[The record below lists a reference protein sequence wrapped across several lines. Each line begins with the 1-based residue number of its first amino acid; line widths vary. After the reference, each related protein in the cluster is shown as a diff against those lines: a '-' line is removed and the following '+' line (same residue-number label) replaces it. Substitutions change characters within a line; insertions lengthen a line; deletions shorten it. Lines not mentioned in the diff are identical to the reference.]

1 MFTLTLLKFY
11 NNHWLLGG
19 GTMKNVA
26 TDDPVEM
33 GKETTGLSLLP
44 QKYHKP
50 LLHLWTYVQSNL
62 FVEYKSENFQ
72 SVNTKAIV

>member
-1 MFTLTLLKFY
+1 
-11 NNHWLLGG
+11 
-19 GTMKNVA
+19 MKNVA

-50 LLHLWTYVQSNL
+50 LLHQHHNAWTYVQSNL